1 MTETPSQLTQ
11 LVQNLYQEMEQGL
24 ISAWQEKLLD
34 PNFVKILSDSISL
47 EHEVEDIFGKL
58 LKGELNSFYE
68 VLTLM
73 QNQVERNSNEL
84 DEKASE
90 IEQYQA
96 LIATMAKRIDN
107 LEKEILQYR
116 IEASE
121 TRLSSME
128 RCEDLQQQLNA
139 LKH

>member
-11 LVQNLYQEMEQGL
+11 LVQNLYREMEQGL
-24 ISAWQEKLLD
+24 ISAWQEKLQD
-34 PNFVKILSDSISL
+34 PNFVRKLTESISNQ
-47 EHEVEDIFGKL
+47 EEVEALCGAIIKEEI
-58 LKGELNSFYE
+58 KSFYE
-68 VLTLM
+68 IVTLM
-73 QNQVERNSNEL
+73 QEQIERNSNEL
-84 DEKASE
+84 DSKESE

-96 LIATMAKRIDN
+96 LITTLAKRIDN

-128 RCEDLQQQLNA
+128 RCEELQKQINV

>member
-128 RCEDLQQQLNA
+128 RCEDLQHQLNA